1 MKAFDIGELVLLAA
15 LWGASFLFMRLG
27 AHEFGPIALAA
38 VRVGLASAML
48 IPLLASRGALGELRK
63 HWKGMLIVGALN
75 SAIPFALFSF
85 AALSI
90 TAGLSSIVNATTPL
104 WTAVVA
110 FIWLRQGLTPLRV
123 LGLVIGFA
131 GVAFLAWDKA
141 SFKPGADHSGL
152 WAVLACATATFC
164 YGVAANATKRY
175 LTGASPLAVATGS
188 QFAAALLL
196 ALPAAWLWPAAMPGT
211 VAWSSAFGLAALC
224 TALAC
229 SCMRPSRPRWSPAAP
244 SCWWVS
250 RWHWDWWDR
259 SHADMKPLVQ
269 SHAAERGA
277 ADGTALR
284 PEPAALR
291 QARRVHR
298 TRHVQPLPPRGW
310 RAGSVNWSRTQA
322 VPADCLCL
330 RKAMGL
336 WPMAGPA
343 LGPKC
348 AHFICGW

>member
-38 VRVGLASAML
+38 VRVGLASVML
-48 IPLLASRGALGELRK
+48 IPLLASRGQLAQLRT
-63 HWKGMLIVGALN
+63 HWKGLLLVGALN

-110 FIWLRQGLTPLRV
+110 FVWLRQGLTPWRV

-152 WAVLACATATFC
+152 WAVLACAAATFC

-175 LTGASPLAVATGS
+175 LAGASPLAVATGS
-188 QFAAALLL
+188 QFAATLLL
-196 ALPAAWLWPAAMPGT
+196 ALPAAWLWPAAMPSGG
-211 VAWSSAFGLAALC
+211 AWGAALALAGLC
-224 TALAC
+224 TALAYILYFRLM
-229 SCMRPSRPRWSPAAP
+229 SRVGPTNAVSVTFLIPLFAILWGAVFLGEAITMQMVIGGGIVLVGIALALGLVGPRPR
-244 SCWWVS
+244 
-250 RWHWDWWDR
+250 
-259 SHADMKPLVQ
+259 
-269 SHAAERGA
+269 
-277 ADGTALR
+277 
-284 PEPAALR
+284 
-291 QARRVHR
+291 
-298 TRHVQPLPPRGW
+298 
-310 RAGSVNWSRTQA
+310 
-322 VPADCLCL
+322 
-330 RKAMGL
+330 
-336 WPMAGPA
+336 
-343 LGPKC
+343 
-348 AHFICGW
+348 

>member
-27 AHEFGPIALAA
+27 AHEFGPIVLAA

-48 IPLLASRGALGELRK
+48 IPLLASRGQLADLRT
-63 HWKGMLIVGALN
+63 HWKGLLLVGALN

-110 FIWLRQGLTPLRV
+110 FVWLRQGLTPLRV

-152 WAVLACATATFC
+152 LAVIACATATFC

-175 LTGASPLAVATGS
+175 LAGVAPLTVATGS

-196 ALPAAWLWPAAMPGT
+196 ALPAAWLWPADMPGG
-211 VAWSSAFGLAALC
+211 VAWGSALALAALC
-224 TALAC
+224 TALAYILYFRL
-229 SCMRPSRPRWSPAAP
+229 MSRVGPTNA
-244 SCWWVS
+244 VS
-250 RWHWDWWDR
+250 VTFLI
-259 SHADMKPLVQ
+259 PLF
-269 SHAAERGA
+269 AILWGA
-277 ADGTALR
+277 LFLGEAVTAQMVAGGAIVLVGI
-284 PEPAALR
+284 AL
-291 QARRVHR
+291 
-298 TRHVQPLPPRGW
+298 
-310 RAGSVNWSRTQA
+310 
-322 VPADCLCL
+322 
-330 RKAMGL
+330 
-336 WPMAGPA
+336 A
-343 LGPKC
+343 LGLVGGKPR
-348 AHFICGW
+348 

>member
-27 AHEFGPIALAA
+27 AYEFGPIALAA

-48 IPLLASRGALGELRK
+48 IPLLASRGGLGELRT
-63 HWKGMLIVGALN
+63 HWKGLLIVGALN

-110 FIWLRQGLTPLRV
+110 FVWLRQGLTPLRV

-175 LTGASPLAVATGS
+175 LTGASALAVATGS

-224 TALAC
+224 TALAYILYFRL
-229 SCMRPSRPRWSPAAP
+229 MSRVGPTNA
-244 SCWWVS
+244 VS
-250 RWHWDWWDR
+250 VTFLI
-259 SHADMKPLVQ
+259 PLF
-269 SHAAERGA
+269 AILWGA
-277 ADGTALR
+277 LFLHEAITAQMVAGGAIVLVGI
-284 PEPAALR
+284 AL
-291 QARRVHR
+291 
-298 TRHVQPLPPRGW
+298 
-310 RAGSVNWSRTQA
+310 
-322 VPADCLCL
+322 
-330 RKAMGL
+330 
-336 WPMAGPA
+336 A
-343 LGPKC
+343 LGLVGRKSR
-348 AHFICGW
+348 